1 MKKYTVKTFAIILI
15 FFSNSI
21 AQNQIKISPGLGTFI
36 YNSEN
41 HLHIT
46 EDNNFLLHY
55 GFELGYID
63 QDIFQQSIEI
73 DYSYTY
79 SIANGAL
86 EIVKT
91 SGYDMGITD
100 VDASLSF
107 HTLDILLRNKLSDI
121 FSYGVGPSFSFVN
134 RSVLYDTRDFE
145 DRLSSF
151 NIGITGTID
160 TIAPLTEDSR
170 GLYFYWGIK
179 LRYLYG
185 LLYDKEGRNLSN
197 YRQHFLSLSLLAGIY
212 CRL

>member
-1 MKKYTVKTFAIILI
+1 MKTHAIKILSIVLI
-15 FFSNSI
+15 FFSSPT
-21 AQNQIKISPGLGTFI
+21 AQNQIKITPCLGTFI

-46 EDNNFLLHY
+46 EDTNYLLNY
-55 GFELGYID
+55 GFELGYIN
-63 QDIFQQSIEI
+63 QDIFNHTIQF
-73 DYSYTY
+73 DYSYIY
-79 SIANGAL
+79 SIAKGAL
-86 EIVKT
+86 EIVQT
-91 SGYDMGITD
+91 SGWDMGITD

-197 YRQHFLSLSLLAGIY
+197 YRQHFLSLSLLAGIN